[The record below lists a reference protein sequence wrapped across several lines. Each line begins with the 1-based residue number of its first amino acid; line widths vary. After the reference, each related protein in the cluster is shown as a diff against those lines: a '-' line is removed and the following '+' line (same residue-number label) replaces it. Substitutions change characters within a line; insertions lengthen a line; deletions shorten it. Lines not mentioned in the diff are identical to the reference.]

1 MAKRFI
7 SLEGLNKYG
16 DALIKEGDAII
27 SKPQKEVTFGDL
39 HRLAE
44 ITKELT
50 EIRDLWALI
59 RIKELEDHL
68 KDEA

>member
-39 HRLAE
+39 RRLAE
-44 ITKELT
+44 ITKELK